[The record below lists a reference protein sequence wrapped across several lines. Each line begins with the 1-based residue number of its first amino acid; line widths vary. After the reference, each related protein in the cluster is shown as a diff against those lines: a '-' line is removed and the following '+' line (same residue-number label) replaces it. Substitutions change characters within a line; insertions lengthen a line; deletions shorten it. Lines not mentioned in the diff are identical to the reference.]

1 MVDAGATHQIST
13 EEVRSVAELTRRGRG
28 VPTTSMGRLFDAVAA
43 LLGVR
48 RRISYEAQAAIEL
61 EQLTSGTGPTERLR
75 FGRTPSGSI
84 DPMPLVRTVA
94 GAVQSGIDPAALA
107 RGFHHAVADV
117 TVELA
122 AEVRATHG
130 LHIVGL
136 TGGVF
141 QNDVLTQLT
150 VGQLEDAGFTVLTHR
165 LVPANDGGLSLGQA
179 AVAATVPPA
188 GR

>member
-1 MVDAGATHQIST
+1 
-13 EEVRSVAELTRRGRG
+13 
-28 VPTTSMGRLFDAVAA
+28 
-43 LLGVR
+43 
-48 RRISYEAQAAIEL
+48 
-61 EQLTSGTGPTERLR
+61 
-75 FGRTPSGSI
+75 
-84 DPMPLVRTVA
+84 MPLVRTVA
-94 GAVQSGIDPAALA
+94 DAMRSGIDPAALA

-150 VGQLEDAGFTVLTHR
+150 VEQLEDAGFTVLTHR

-188 GR
+188 GH